1 MDKQV
6 KHDWTRSYVLE
17 CLAWV
22 EKLSKAASLILQ
34 HPWRGQKNSF
44 LSSGIMSN
52 RMAKFLCSMPP
63 RLCVYVLEK
72 EGRFY
77 TQLQGGEILV
87 AVAYLEDK
95 KGARNHGS
103 YA

>member
-1 MDKQV
+1 
-6 KHDWTRSYVLE
+6 
-17 CLAWV
+17 
-22 EKLSKAASLILQ
+22 
-34 HPWRGQKNSF
+34 
-44 LSSGIMSN
+44 MSN

-95 KGARNHGS
+95 KGARNHGP